1 VKFFASLLARFRRP
15 RAIAS
20 VPGESSTVSSGK
32 FRLPLVDWEKLYRKS
47 FLYNSIASVIC
58 GYFAAELVV
67 AGLTPYFP
75 PTEPPRARGSVTMQ
89 KDFLAYSVVIMPNRQ
104 ANLFNR
110 QGLIPN
116 NDDGPGDRS
125 GQPVKTNL
133 PLTLLGVI
141 VLQDPGKSVASVEDK
156 GVNQVI
162 AVRVGENITNSA
174 VVESISELQVVFYNQ
189 DTQRME
195 FVELPL
201 DAPGGPRRIVPVV
214 EGKPLAPG
222 VEMERPGVI
231 KVAKPAL
238 DKALGE
244 DFGKILTQALCTPE
258 MVNGKPSGFRCSQ
271 IEKGSIFDTIGLKDG
286 DVIVAIDGEPL
297 LDPTTAIGKLQG
309 IKEGKA
315 RGVGFTIQRGGATQ
329 QLQINVGD

>member
-1 VKFFASLLARFRRP
+1 MKFFHSLLARFRKP
-15 RAIAS
+15 RALPS
-20 VPGESSTVSSGK
+20 VPGESSTVSAGK
-32 FRLPLVDWEKLYRKS
+32 FKLPIIDWEKLYRKS
-47 FLYNSIASVIC
+47 FLYNSLAAVIC
-58 GYFAAELVV
+58 GYFVAELLV
-67 AGLTPYFP
+67 AGLTPFFP
-75 PTEPPRARGSVTMQ
+75 PTEAPRARAAQNIQ
-89 KDFLAYSVVIMPNRQ
+89 KDYQGYAIVIMPNRR

-110 QGLIPN
+110 SGLIPS
-116 NDDGPGDRS
+116 NDDGQGDRT

-141 VLQDPGKSVASVEDK
+141 VLRDGGKSVASIEDK

-174 VVESISELQVVFYNQ
+174 VVESISEFQVVFYNQ

-214 EGKPLAPG
+214 EGKQLLPG

-231 KVAKPAL
+231 KVAKPVL
-238 DKALGE
+238 EKALGE
-244 DFGKILTQALCTPE
+244 DFGKILTQALCTAE
-258 MVNGKPSGFRCSQ
+258 MVNGKPAGFRCSQ
-271 IEKGSIFDTIGLKDG
+271 IEKGSVYDVIGLKDG

-309 IKEGKA
+309 IKEGKT